1 MSSLVVTNILKEM
14 RKESSYIHHKNSDIT
29 KLEIIATELREMVIE
44 MLVEAKS
51 GHSAGSLGAADI
63 ITSLFFN
70 ILDIDS
76 KDPKFEKRDRFLLS
90 NGHVCPIYYA
100 ALAKRGFFDKSLLKT
115 FRKVDSTLQG
125 HPHFGSIAGIENT
138 SGPLGQG
145 LSQAVGLALALSM
158 DTNSSRVYC
167 LGSDGELQEGQ
178 TWEAA
183 MFAANNHLTNLTWV
197 IDRNGIQI
205 SGNTENINGIEPL
218 RNKLEAFG
226 WYVIEVDGHN
236 IEELI
241 NAFNLAKTITQRPTV
256 LIAHTIPGKGVSFM
270 EGKYQ
275 WHGKVPNTDEGKAA
289 LKSLRTLEGRLEV
302 TEY

>member
-1 MSSLVVTNILKEM
+1 MPKDP
-14 RKESSYIHHKNSDIT
+14 SYIHHKNSDIT

-51 GHSAGSLGAADI
+51 GHSAGSLSAADI
-63 ITSLFFN
+63 FTSLFFN
-70 ILDIDS
+70 VLDIDS
-76 KDPKFEKRDRFLLS
+76 KDPTYEKRDRFLLS
-90 NGHVCPIYYA
+90 NGHVCPILYA
-100 ALAKRGFFDKSLLKT
+100 ALAKRGFYDKSLLKT
-115 FRKVDSTLQG
+115 FRKIDSPLQG
-125 HPHFGSIAGIENT
+125 HPHFGSIAGVENT

-158 DTNSSRVYC
+158 NSNSARVYC

-178 TWEAA
+178 IWEAA
-183 MFAANNHLTNLTWV
+183 MFAANKNVINLTWI

-205 SGNTENINGIEPL
+205 SGNTESVNGVEPL
-218 RNKLEAFG
+218 RHKLEAFG

-236 IEELI
+236 IEELV

-256 LIAHTIPGKGVSFM
+256 LIAHTIPGKGVDFM
-270 EGKYQ
+270 EGRYQ
-275 WHGKVPNTDEGKAA
+275 WHGKVPSTEEGKSA
-289 LKSLRTLEGRLEV
+289 LKKLRTLEGRLEV